1 MSFDVNCIRGC
12 REKPV
17 SKMKSNL
24 NRGNSRKRTPGNACH
39 PEAQTD
45 MTIQFPKA
53 FSGRKTLCLVR
64 PEQTPSFDDV
74 IAHVRADAKLTSG
87 RHRDLVSALNRI
99 AKACDL
105 PPSQM
110 LADPEWV
117 RLKVSKL
124 SPVRLGRRAK
134 TRANVLSNA
143 VAALAYAETG
153 AGRRPQ
159 VQRSSAWEALWPHLT
174 ASEKIVF
181 GSFMKFCS
189 FHEIPPTQ
197 VTDQVVADFRELIV
211 LSSLR
216 KRPEEAIRDL
226 TMNWNRA
233 VGRISG
239 WPGQRLAV
247 LERRVLIAP
256 RIEALP
262 ASFQQDLKAYA
273 TRMNGGSLLDLEA
286 PKALSEKTR
295 SHRVGQVR
303 RFFGELIGSG
313 VSPED
318 LPNLRAMVQPDM
330 AFRGLNAILN
340 RKDGQSSGMVHNVA
354 YTLLAIAKHH
364 ARLPDQD
371 LDRLRDYCRRLKVP
385 RAGMTE
391 KNRKRLRQFDDPD
404 NLARLL
410 LLPDE
415 LLREARAKGTY
426 PRRAAELVEVA
437 LAIELLLMTAL
448 RIKNLATLHLD
459 EHVSWTR
466 SARQGVCHI
475 TIDGREVKN
484 GKTLEFELNGSTA
497 NLLAS
502 YLSQYRA
509 RLVPP
514 TCRWLFARRDGKGP
528 VNPGALSTRIKRT
541 ILKRTGL
548 TVNAH
553 LFRALDGM
561 IYLNRNPGGY
571 EVVRQT
577 LGHKHMS
584 TTTSAYTGMESVS
597 AAKLFDRTIKAQ
609 QELAR
614 SKRGRGM
621 ARSGPA

>member
-1 MSFDVNCIRGC
+1 
-12 REKPV
+12 
-17 SKMKSNL
+17 MKSNSK
-24 NRGNSRKRTPGNACH
+24 RGNSRKRTLGNACH
-39 PEAQTD
+39 PETQTD

-53 FSGRKTLCLVR
+53 FSGQKSLCLLR
-64 PEQTPSFDDV
+64 PEETPSFEEV
-74 IAHVRADAKLTSG
+74 IAKVRADAKLTSV
-87 RHRDLVSALNRI
+87 RRRDLVSSLNRV
-99 AKACDL
+99 AEACDL

-110 LADPEWV
+110 LADPEWL

-124 SPVRLGRRAK
+124 SPVRLGRSAK
-134 TRANVLSNA
+134 TRANVLCNA
-143 VAALAYAETG
+143 VAALAYAQTG
-153 AGRRPQ
+153 ARRRPKA
-159 VQRSSAWEALWPHLT
+159 QRSHQWEALWPHLSP
-174 ASEKIVF
+174 SEKIVF

-189 FHEIPPTQ
+189 FHAILPTH
-197 VTDQVVADFRELIV
+197 VTDQVVANFRELIV

-216 KRPEEAIRDL
+216 KKPEEAIRDL

-233 VGRISG
+233 IGRIPG

-273 TRMNGGSLLDLEA
+273 TRMKGGSLLDLEA

-318 LPNLRAMVQPDM
+318 LLDLRAMVQPDM
-330 AFRGLNAILN
+330 ALRGLSSMLD
-340 RKDGQSSGMVHNVA
+340 RKGGQSSGMMHGLA
-354 YTLLAIAKHH
+354 YTLLTIARHH

-371 LDRLRDYCRRLKVP
+371 LDRLRKYCRRIKVP

-391 KNRKRLRQFDDPD
+391 KNRKRLRQFDDPE
-404 NLARLL
+404 NLARIL

-415 LLREARAKGTY
+415 LLHEAKAKGTS
-426 PRRAAELVEVA
+426 PLRSAELVEVA

-448 RIKNLATLHLD
+448 RIKNLSTLHLD

-466 SARQGVCHI
+466 SARRSVCHI
-475 TIDGREVKN
+475 AVDGREVKN
-484 GKTLEFELNGSTA
+484 GKTLEFELSGSTA
-497 NLLAS
+497 NLLET
-502 YLSQYRA
+502 YVHQFRP
-509 RLVPP
+509 RLAPP
-514 TCRWLFARRDGKGP
+514 ACRWLFATRDGNRP
-528 VNPGALSTRIKRT
+528 VSPTVLSERIKRT

-548 TVNAH
+548 TINAH
-553 LFRALDGM
+553 LFRSLGGM
-561 IYLNRNPGGY
+561 IFLNRNPGGY
-571 EVVRQT
+571 EIVRQT

-614 SKRGRGM
+614 SERGRGIS
-621 ARSGPA
+621 RSGAA